1 MVLQVQ
7 TSTYEAKTQEIAK
20 QLLAVTQENRSFF
33 ASLRDQMRWDDKLL
47 GWAMSNPGLRVQLF
61 RFIDTLPALHSKS
74 EIASHLQEYLGDES
88 VELPAALKG
97 MLNFANPDSMP
108 GQVAATT
115 VGTAVETL
123 AHKYIAGEN
132 IKQVIKTV
140 ERLRKEKMAFTIDLL
155 GEAVITEAEAQSYLE
170 RYLEL
175 MQQLVEASK
184 NWPTIPAID
193 EADGELLPK
202 VQVSVK
208 LTAFYSQFD
217 PLDAKGSEEKVSD
230 RIRTLLRRAQELG
243 TAVHFDMEQYA
254 YKDIT
259 LGILK
264 KLLLEEEFRQR
275 TDIGITIQAYLRDS
289 EQDGKDLISWLK
301 QRGHPLTI
309 RLVKGAY
316 WDQETIKAAQKH
328 WPQPVYNDKAATDA
342 NFETITQL
350 LLENHQYVY
359 SAIGSHNVRS
369 HSRAIAIAES
379 LNVPRRRFEM
389 QVLYGMGDKIAKALV
404 DRGYRV
410 RVYCPYGELL
420 PGMAYLIRRLL
431 ENTANSSFL
440 RQNLENRPIEELLAP
455 PMVDIS
461 HAAESLSAGSRR
473 EVGAEAS
480 SDPNFGRSELSKTE
494 AQRKVGAPA
503 SGELNFSR
511 QRRKE
516 EGINFV
522 GVADT
527 DYAEEEGRR
536 KAMQAFQEVRQQLGR
551 TYLPLINGE
560 YVNTSAVVDSLNP
573 SNFSEVIGKV
583 GLISVEQAEQ
593 AMQAAKAAFPGW
605 RKTPAS
611 QRAGV
616 LRKAAD
622 LMEQRREE
630 LSAWIVLEVGKPV
643 KEADAEVSEAID
655 FCLYYADEMERLDKG
670 VNYDVPGETNR
681 YIYQPRGI
689 AVVISPWN
697 FPLAIACGMTVAA
710 LVTGN
715 CTLLKPAETS
725 SVITAKLTEILI
737 EAGIP
742 KGVFQYVPG
751 KGSQVGAYLVN
762 HPDTHVIAFTGSQEV
777 GCRIYAEA
785 AILKPGQK
793 HIKRVIAEMGG
804 KNTII
809 VDESADLDQAVVG
822 VVQSA
827 FGYSGQ
833 KCSACSRVIVL
844 QPIYDAFVR
853 RLVEA
858 TKSLNIGEA
867 ELPSTQVGPVID
879 VNARDRICEYIEK
892 GKVEAQLAL
901 ELPAPNQ
908 GYFIGPVI
916 FTEVPPNAVIS
927 QQEIF
932 GPVVAVIRV
941 KDFQEALVVANGTNY
956 ALTGGLYS
964 RTPSH
969 IQQAQT
975 DFEVGNLYINRT
987 ITGAIVARQPFGGFK
1002 LSGVGSKAGGPDYL
1016 LQFLEPRTVTENIQ
1030 RQGFAPI
1037 EGAD

>member
-20 QLLAVTQENRSFF
+20 QLLAATQENRSFF
-33 ASLRDQMRWDDKLL
+33 SSLRDQMRWDDKLL
-47 GWAMSNPGLRVQLF
+47 AWAMSNPGLRVQLF

-88 VELPAALKG
+88 VELPTALKG

-123 AHKYIAGEN
+123 AHKYISGEN

-184 NWPTIPAID
+184 NWAAIPAID
-193 EADGELLPK
+193 EADGEAIPK

-217 PLDAKGSEEKVSD
+217 PLDAKGSEERVSD
-230 RIRTLLRRAQELG
+230 RIRILLRRAKELG
-243 TAVHFDMEQYA
+243 AAVHFDMEQYA

-259 LGILK
+259 LSILK

-275 TDIGITIQAYLRDS
+275 TDIGMTIQAYLRDS
-289 EQDGKDLISWLK
+289 EQDAKNVISWLK
-301 QRGHPLTI
+301 ERGYPLTI

-328 WPQPVYNDKAATDA
+328 WKQPVYNDKAATDA

-379 LNVPRRRFEM
+379 LNVPRRRFEL
-389 QVLYGMGDKIAKALV
+389 QVLYGMGDKVAKALV

-455 PMVDIS
+455 PIV
-461 HAAESLSAGSRR
+461 
-473 EVGAEAS
+473 
-480 SDPNFGRSELSKTE
+480 
-494 AQRKVGAPA
+494 
-503 SGELNFSR
+503 
-511 QRRKE
+511 KE
-516 EGINFV
+516 EKSLTPNSHFLGA
-522 GVADT
+522 ADT
-527 DYAEEEGRR
+527 DYAVEVIRT
-536 KAMQAFQEVRQQLGR
+536 KAAQAFQSVRQQLGK

-560 YVNTSAVVDSLNP
+560 YVNTPEFVDSLNP
-573 SNFSEVIGKV
+573 SNFSEVVGKV

-605 RKTPAS
+605 RKTPAK
-611 QRAGV
+611 QRADI
-616 LRKAAD
+616 LRKAGD
-622 LMEQRREE
+622 LMELRRAE

-643 KEADAEVSEAID
+643 KEADGEVSEAID
-655 FCLYYADEMERLDKG
+655 FCRYYADEIERLDKG
-670 VNYDVPGETNR
+670 VNYDLAGETNR
-681 YIYQPRGI
+681 YIYHPRGI
-689 AVVISPWN
+689 VVVISPWN

-710 LVTGN
+710 LVSGN

-737 EAGIP
+737 EAGFP

-793 HIKRVIAEMGG
+793 HMKRLIAEMGG
-804 KNTII
+804 KNAII

-833 KCSACSRVIVL
+833 KCSAASRVIVL
-844 QPIYDAFVR
+844 EPIYEAFVQ

-879 VNARDRICEYIEK
+879 ANARDRIREYIEK
-892 GKVEAQLAL
+892 GKAEAQLAL
-901 ELPAPNQ
+901 ELPAPEQ

-916 FTEVPPNAVIS
+916 FSEVSPNAVIS

-932 GPVVAVIRV
+932 GPVLAVIRV
-941 KDFQEALVVANGTNY
+941 KDFQEALAVANGTNY

-975 DFEVGNLYINRT
+975 EFEVGNLYINRN
-987 ITGAIVARQPFGGFK
+987 ITGAIVGRQPFGGFK

-1016 LQFLEPRTVTENIQ
+1016 LQFLEPRAVTENIQ

>member
-20 QLLAVTQENRSFF
+20 QLLVATQENRSFF
-33 ASLRDQMRWDDKLL
+33 SSLRDQMRWDDKLL
-47 GWAMSNPGLRVQLF
+47 AWAMSNPGLRVQLF

-97 MLNFANPDSMP
+97 MLNFANPDSVP

-123 AHKYIAGEN
+123 AHKYISGEN

-175 MQQLVEASK
+175 IQQLVEASK
-184 NWPTIPAID
+184 NWTAIPAID
-193 EADGELLPK
+193 EADGEKIPK

-217 PLDAKGSEEKVSD
+217 PLDAKGSEERVSD
-230 RIRTLLRRAQELG
+230 RIRILLRRAKELG
-243 TAVHFDMEQYA
+243 AAVHFDMEQYA

-259 LGILK
+259 LSILK

-275 TDIGITIQAYLRDS
+275 TDIGMTIQAYLRDS
-289 EQDGKDLISWLK
+289 EQDTEDLISWLK
-301 QRGHPLTI
+301 QRGYPLTI

-328 WPQPVYNDKAATDA
+328 WKQPVYNDKAATDA

-379 LNVPRRRFEM
+379 LNVPRRRFEL
-389 QVLYGMGDKIAKALV
+389 QVLYGMGDKVAKALV

-455 PMVDIS
+455 PIV
-461 HAAESLSAGSRR
+461 
-473 EVGAEAS
+473 
-480 SDPNFGRSELSKTE
+480 
-494 AQRKVGAPA
+494 
-503 SGELNFSR
+503 
-511 QRRKE
+511 KE
-516 EGINFV
+516 EKNSLTPNSHFLGA
-522 GVADT
+522 ADT
-527 DYAEEEGRR
+527 DYAQEEVRT
-536 KAMQAFQEVRQQLGR
+536 KATQAFQNVRQQLGK

-560 YVNTSAVVDSLNP
+560 YVNPPEFVDSLNP
-573 SNFSEVIGKV
+573 SNFSQVVGKV
-583 GLISVEQAEQ
+583 GLISVEQAEE

-605 RKTPAS
+605 KKTPAK
-611 QRAGV
+611 QRADI
-616 LRKAAD
+616 LRKAGD
-622 LMEQRREE
+622 LMEERRAE
-630 LSAWIVLEVGKPV
+630 LSVWIVLEVGKPV
-643 KEADAEVSEAID
+643 KEADGEVSEAID
-655 FCLYYADEMERLDKG
+655 FCRYYADEIERLDKG
-670 VNYDVPGETNR
+670 VNYDIPGETNH

-710 LVTGN
+710 LVSGN

-725 SVITAKLTEILI
+725 SVIAAKLTEILVD
-737 EAGIP
+737 AGFP

-785 AILKPGQK
+785 ATLKPGQK
-793 HIKRVIAEMGG
+793 HMKRVIAEMGG
-804 KNTII
+804 KNAII

-833 KCSACSRVIVL
+833 KCSAASRVIVL
-844 QPIYDAFVR
+844 QPIYDAFVQ

-867 ELPSTQVGPVID
+867 ELASTQVGPVID
-879 VNARDRICEYIEK
+879 ANARDRIREYIEK
-892 GKVEAQLAL
+892 GKAEAEVAL
-901 ELPAPNQ
+901 ELPAPEQ

-916 FTEVPPNAVIS
+916 FSEVSPNAVIS
-927 QQEIF
+927 QEEIF
-932 GPVVAVIRV
+932 GPVLAVIRV
-941 KDFQEALVVANGTNY
+941 KDFQEALAVANGTNY

-969 IQQAQT
+969 IQQAQVE
-975 DFEVGNLYINRT
+975 FEVGNLYINRN
-987 ITGAIVARQPFGGFK
+987 ITGAIVGRQPFGGFK

-1016 LQFLEPRTVTENIQ
+1016 LQFLEPRAVTENIQ

>member
-1 MVLQVQ
+1 MVLKVQ
-7 TSTYEAKTQEIAK
+7 TSIYEAKTQEIAK
-20 QLLAVTQENRSFF
+20 QLLAATTENRSFF
-33 ASLRDQMRWDDKLL
+33 SSLRDQMRWDDKLL
-47 GWAMSNPGLRVQLF
+47 AWAMSNPGLRVQLF

-123 AHKYIAGEN
+123 AHKYISGEN

-184 NWPTIPAID
+184 NWTAIQAID
-193 EADGELLPK
+193 EADGEPIPK

-217 PLDAKGSEEKVSD
+217 PLDAKGSEERVSD
-230 RIRTLLRRAQELG
+230 RIRILLRRAKELG
-243 TAVHFDMEQYA
+243 AAVHFDMEQYA

-259 LGILK
+259 LSILK

-275 TDIGITIQAYLRDS
+275 TDVGMTIQAYLRDG
-289 EQDGKDLISWLK
+289 EQDTKDLISWLK
-301 QRGHPLTI
+301 ERGYPLTI

-328 WPQPVYNDKAATDA
+328 WTQPVYNEKAASDA

-379 LNVPRRRFEM
+379 LNVPRRRFEL
-389 QVLYGMGDKIAKALV
+389 QVLYGMGDKVAKALV

-440 RQNLENRPIEELLAP
+440 RQNLENRPVEELLAAP
-455 PMVDIS
+455 VVDFS
-461 HAAESLSAGSRR
+461 HAE
-473 EVGAEAS
+473 
-480 SDPNFGRSELSKTE
+480 T
-494 AQRKVGAPA
+494 
-503 SGELNFSR
+503 

-516 EGINFV
+516 EGGF
-522 GVADT
+522 GGAADT
-527 DYAEEEGRR
+527 DYAVEEVRR
-536 KAMQAFQEVRQQLGR
+536 KAAEAFQRVRQELGR

-560 YVNTSAVVDSLNP
+560 YVNTPEFVDSLNP
-573 SNFSEVIGKV
+573 SNFSEVVGKV

-605 RKTPAS
+605 KKTPAKE
-611 QRAGV
+611 RADI
-616 LRKAAD
+616 LRKAGD
-622 LMEQRREE
+622 LMEERRAE
-630 LSAWIVLEVGKPV
+630 LSAWMVLEVGKPV
-643 KEADAEVSEAID
+643 KEADGEVSEAID
-655 FCLYYADEMERLDKG
+655 FCRYYADEMERLDNG
-670 VNYDVPGETNR
+670 VNYDIPGETNR
-681 YIYQPRGI
+681 YIYQPRGVV
-689 AVVISPWN
+689 VVISPWN

-710 LVTGN
+710 LVSGN

-777 GCRIYAEA
+777 GCKIYAEA
-785 AILKPGQK
+785 AMLKPGQK
-793 HIKRVIAEMGG
+793 HLKRVIAEMGG
-804 KNTII
+804 KNAII

-833 KCSACSRVIVL
+833 KCSAASRVIVL
-844 QPIYDAFVR
+844 QPIYDSFVQ

-858 TKSLNIGEA
+858 TRSLNIGEA

-879 VNARDRICEYIEK
+879 ANARDRIREYIEK
-892 GKVEAQLAL
+892 GKAEAEIAL
-901 ELPAPNQ
+901 ELPSPEQ

-916 FTEVPPNAVIS
+916 FSEVSPNAVIS

-932 GPVVAVIRV
+932 GPVLAVIRV
-941 KDFQEALVVANGTNY
+941 KDFKEALAVANGTNY

-975 DFEVGNLYINRT
+975 EFEVGNLYINRN
-987 ITGAIVARQPFGGFK
+987 ITGAIVGRQPFGGFK

-1016 LQFLEPRTVTENIQ
+1016 LQFLEPRAVTENIQ

>member
-7 TSTYEAKTQEIAK
+7 NNTYEAKTQEIAK
-20 QLLAVTQENRSFF
+20 QVLAATGESRSFL

-47 GWAMSNPGLRVQLF
+47 AWAMSNPGLRVQLF

-115 VGTAVETL
+115 VETAVQTL
-123 AHKYIAGEN
+123 AHKYISGEN
-132 IKQVIKTV
+132 IQQVIKTV
-140 ERLRKEKMAFTIDLL
+140 EKLRKEKMAFTIDLL
-155 GEAVITEAEAQSYLE
+155 GEAVITEIEAQSYLE
-170 RYLEL
+170 KYLEL

-184 NWPTIPAID
+184 KWQHIPAID
-193 EADGELLPK
+193 EADGEMIPK

-217 PLDAKGSEEKVSD
+217 PLNADGSEQRVSD
-230 RIRTLLRRAQELG
+230 RIKILLRRAKELG
-243 TAVHFDMEQYA
+243 AAVHFDMEQYA

-259 LGILK
+259 LKILK
-264 KLLLEEEFRQR
+264 KLLQEEEFRER

-289 EQDGKDLISWLK
+289 EQDAKDVIAWLK
-301 QRGHPLTI
+301 QRGYPLTI

-316 WDQETIKAAQKH
+316 WDQETIKAEQKH
-328 WPQPVYNDKAATDA
+328 WKQPVFNDKVATDA
-342 NFETITQL
+342 NFEAITQL
-350 LLENHQYVY
+350 LLENHEYVY

-369 HSRAIAIAES
+369 QSRAIAIAES

-404 DRGYRV
+404 DKGYRV
-410 RVYCPYGELL
+410 RVYCPYGDLL

-440 RQNLENRPIEELLAP
+440 RQNLENKPVDELLAAP
-455 PMVDIS
+455 IIDFS
-461 HAAESLSAGSRR
+461 HA
-473 EVGAEAS
+473 
-480 SDPNFGRSELSKTE
+480 K
-494 AQRKVGAPA
+494 AQ
-503 SGELNFSR
+503 S
-511 QRRKE
+511 RKE
-516 EGINFV
+516 EKEGFV

-527 DYAEEEGRR
+527 DYAEEEKRR
-536 KAMQAFQEVRQQLGR
+536 VSQVAFQNVRQQLGR

-560 YVNTSAVVDSLNP
+560 FVNTTTFVDSLNP
-573 SNFSEVIGKV
+573 SNFGEVVGKV
-583 GLISVEQAEQ
+583 GLISVEQAEE
-593 AMQAAKAAFPGW
+593 AMKAAKAAFPGW
-605 RKTPAS
+605 KKTPVK
-611 QRAGV
+611 QRADI
-616 LRKAAD
+616 LRKAAE
-622 LMEQRREE
+622 LMEERRAE

-643 KEADAEVSEAID
+643 KEADGEVSEAID
-655 FCLYYADEMERLDKG
+655 FCLYYADEMERLDQG
-670 VNYDVPGETNR
+670 VIYDVAGETNR
-681 YIYQPRGI
+681 YIYQPKGI

-710 LVTGN
+710 LVSGN

-725 SVITAKLTEILI
+725 SVITSKLTEILI

-793 HIKRVIAEMGG
+793 HLKKVIAEMGG
-804 KNTII
+804 KNAII

-844 QPIYDAFVR
+844 QPIYDAFVE

-867 ELPSTQVGPVID
+867 DLPSTQVGPVID
-879 VNARDRICEYIEK
+879 GNARDRILEYIEI
-892 GKVEAQLAL
+892 GKKEAILAL
-901 ELPAPNQ
+901 ELSAPNQ

-916 FTEVPPNAVIS
+916 FSQVPPDGVIA

-932 GPVVAVIRV
+932 GPVLSVIRA
-941 KDFQEALVVANGTNY
+941 KDFTEALEIANSTNY
-956 ALTGGLYS
+956 ALTGGIYS

-969 IQQAQT
+969 IEQAQAE
-975 DFEVGNLYINRT
+975 FEVGNLYINRN

-1016 LQFLEPRTVTENIQ
+1016 LQFLEPRSITENIQ

-1037 EGAD
+1037 EGNE

>member
-20 QLLAVTQENRSFF
+20 QLLAATQENRSFF
-33 ASLRDQMRWDDKLL
+33 SSLRDQMRWDDKLL
-47 GWAMSNPGLRVQLF
+47 AWAMSNPGLRVQLF

-123 AHKYIAGEN
+123 AHKYISGEN

-184 NWPTIPAID
+184 NWTAIPAID
-193 EADGELLPK
+193 EADGEPIPK

-217 PLDAKGSEEKVSD
+217 PLDAKGSEERVSD
-230 RIRTLLRRAQELG
+230 RIRILLRRAKELG
-243 TAVHFDMEQYA
+243 AAVHFDMEQYA

-259 LGILK
+259 LSILK

-289 EQDGKDLISWLK
+289 EQDTKDLISWLK
-301 QRGHPLTI
+301 QRGYPLTI

-328 WPQPVYNDKAATDA
+328 WPQPVYNEKAASDA
-342 NFETITQL
+342 NFESITQL

-379 LNVPRRRFEM
+379 LNVPRRRFEL
-389 QVLYGMGDKIAKALV
+389 QVLYGMGDKVAKALV

-455 PMVDIS
+455 PVVKD
-461 HAAESLSAGSRR
+461 AENENFPPSPRPPVPVSSSFL
-473 EVGAEAS
+473 GA
-480 SDPNFGRSELSKTE
+480 
-494 AQRKVGAPA
+494 
-503 SGELNFSR
+503 
-511 QRRKE
+511 
-516 EGINFV
+516 
-522 GVADT
+522 ADT
-527 DYAEEEGRR
+527 DYAEEEMTR
-536 KAMQAFQEVRQQLGR
+536 KSAQAFQSVRQQLGR

-560 YVNTSAVVDSLNP
+560 YVNTPEFVDSLNP
-573 SNFSEVIGKV
+573 SNFSEVVGKV
-583 GLISVEQAEQ
+583 GLISVEQAQQ
-593 AMQAAKAAFPGW
+593 AMEAAKAAFPGW
-605 RKTPAS
+605 KKTPAK
-611 QRAGV
+611 QRADI
-616 LRKAAD
+616 LRKAGD
-622 LMEQRREE
+622 LMEERRAE
-630 LSAWIVLEVGKPV
+630 LSAWMVLEVGKPV
-643 KEADAEVSEAID
+643 KEADGEVSEAID
-655 FCLYYADEMERLDKG
+655 FCRYYADEIERLDEG
-670 VNYDVPGETNR
+670 VNYDIPGETNH

-689 AVVISPWN
+689 VVVISPWN
-697 FPLAIACGMTVAA
+697 FPLAITCGMTVAA
-710 LVTGN
+710 LVSGN

-725 SVITAKLTEILI
+725 SVIAAKLTEILVD
-737 EAGIP
+737 AGFP

-793 HIKRVIAEMGG
+793 HMKRVIAEMGG
-804 KNTII
+804 KNAII
-809 VDESADLDQAVVG
+809 IDESADLDQAVVG

-833 KCSACSRVIVL
+833 KCSAASRVIVL
-844 QPIYDAFVR
+844 QPIYDTFVQ

-879 VNARDRICEYIEK
+879 ANARDRIREYIEK
-892 GKVEAQLAL
+892 GKAEAQLAL
-901 ELPAPNQ
+901 ELPAPEQ

-916 FTEVPPNAVIS
+916 FSEVSPNAVIS
-927 QQEIF
+927 QEEIF
-932 GPVVAVIRV
+932 GPVLAVIRV
-941 KDFQEALVVANGTNY
+941 KDFQEALTVANGTNY

-975 DFEVGNLYINRT
+975 EFEVGNLYINRN
-987 ITGAIVARQPFGGFK
+987 ITGAIVGRQPFGGFK

-1016 LQFLEPRTVTENIQ
+1016 LQFLEPRAVTENIQ

>member
-7 TSTYEAKTQEIAK
+7 TSAYEAKTQEIAK
-20 QLLAVTQENRSFF
+20 QLLAATQENRSFF
-33 ASLRDQMRWDDKLL
+33 SSLRDQMRWDDKLL
-47 GWAMSNPGLRVQLF
+47 AWAMSNPGLRVQLF

-88 VELPAALKG
+88 VELPSALKG

-123 AHKYIAGEN
+123 AHKYISGEN

-184 NWPTIPAID
+184 NWAVIPAID
-193 EADGELLPK
+193 EADGEPIPK

-217 PLDAKGSEEKVSD
+217 PLDAKGSEERVSD
-230 RIRTLLRRAQELG
+230 RIRILLRRAKELG
-243 TAVHFDMEQYA
+243 AAVHFDMEQYA

-259 LGILK
+259 LSILK

-275 TDIGITIQAYLRDS
+275 TDIGMTIQAYLRDS
-289 EQDGKDLISWLK
+289 EQDTEDLISWLK
-301 QRGHPLTI
+301 QRGYPLTI

-328 WPQPVYNDKAATDA
+328 WPQPVYNDKAASDA

-379 LNVPRRRFEM
+379 LNVPRRRFEL
-389 QVLYGMGDKIAKALV
+389 QVLYGMGDKVAKALV
-404 DRGYRV
+404 DKGYRV

-440 RQNLENRPIEELLAP
+440 RQNLENRPIEELLA
-455 PMVDIS
+455 
-461 HAAESLSAGSRR
+461 
-473 EVGAEAS
+473 
-480 SDPNFGRSELSKTE
+480 
-494 AQRKVGAPA
+494 APIV
-503 SGELNFSR
+503 
-511 QRRKE
+511 KE
-516 EGINFV
+516 EKNSLTPNSSLLTPHSHFLGA
-522 GVADT
+522 ADT
-527 DYAEEEGRR
+527 DYAVEEIRT
-536 KAMQAFQEVRQQLGR
+536 KAAQAFQSVRQQLGK

-560 YVNTSAVVDSLNP
+560 YVNTPEFVDSLNP
-573 SNFSEVIGKV
+573 SNFSEVVGKV

-605 RKTPAS
+605 KKTPAK
-611 QRAGV
+611 QRADI
-616 LRKAAD
+616 LRKAGD
-622 LMEQRREE
+622 LMELRRAE
-630 LSAWIVLEVGKPV
+630 LSVWIVLEVGKPV
-643 KEADAEVSEAID
+643 KEADGEVSEAID
-655 FCLYYADEMERLDKG
+655 FCRYYADEIERLDKG
-670 VNYDVPGETNR
+670 VNYDISGETNR

-710 LVTGN
+710 LVSGN

-725 SVITAKLTEILI
+725 SVISAKLTEILI
-737 EAGIP
+737 DAGFP

-793 HIKRVIAEMGG
+793 HMKRVIAEMGG
-804 KNTII
+804 KNAII

-833 KCSACSRVIVL
+833 KCSAASRVIVL
-844 QPIYDAFVR
+844 EPIYDAFVQ

-879 VNARDRICEYIEK
+879 ANARDRIREYIEK
-892 GKVEAQLAL
+892 GKAEAEVAL
-901 ELPAPNQ
+901 ELPSPEQ

-916 FTEVPPNAVIS
+916 FSEVSPNAVIS

-932 GPVVAVIRV
+932 GPVLAVIRV
-941 KDFQEALVVANGTNY
+941 KDFQEALAVANGTNY

-975 DFEVGNLYINRT
+975 EFEVGNLYINRN
-987 ITGAIVARQPFGGFK
+987 ITGAIVGRQPFGGFK

-1016 LQFLEPRTVTENIQ
+1016 LQFLEPRAVTENIQ

>member
-20 QLLAVTQENRSFF
+20 QLLAATQENRSFF
-33 ASLRDQMRWDDKLL
+33 SSLRDQMRWDDKLL
-47 GWAMSNPGLRVQLF
+47 AWAMSNPGLRVQLF

-123 AHKYIAGEN
+123 AHKYISGEN

-184 NWPTIPAID
+184 NWSAIPAID
-193 EADGELLPK
+193 EADGEPIPK

-217 PLDAKGSEEKVSD
+217 PLDAKGSEERVSD
-230 RIRTLLRRAQELG
+230 RIRILLRRAKELG
-243 TAVHFDMEQYA
+243 AAVHFDMEQYA

-259 LGILK
+259 LSILK

-275 TDIGITIQAYLRDS
+275 TDIGMTIQAYLRDS
-289 EQDGKDLISWLK
+289 EQDAKDVISWLK
-301 QRGHPLTI
+301 ERGYPLTI

-328 WPQPVYNDKAATDA
+328 WKQPVYNDKAATDA

-379 LNVPRRRFEM
+379 LNVPRRRFEL
-389 QVLYGMGDKIAKALV
+389 QVLYGMGDKVAKALV
-404 DRGYRV
+404 DKGYRV

-455 PMVDIS
+455 PIV
-461 HAAESLSAGSRR
+461 
-473 EVGAEAS
+473 
-480 SDPNFGRSELSKTE
+480 
-494 AQRKVGAPA
+494 
-503 SGELNFSR
+503 
-511 QRRKE
+511 KE
-516 EGINFV
+516 EKNSLTPDSHFLGA
-522 GVADT
+522 ADT
-527 DYAEEEGRR
+527 DYAEEEVR
-536 KAMQAFQEVRQQLGR
+536 KKAAQAFQSVRQQLGK

-560 YVNTSAVVDSLNP
+560 YVNPPEFVDSLNP
-573 SNFSEVIGKV
+573 SKFSEVIGKV

-593 AMQAAKAAFPGW
+593 AMQAAKAAFPEW
-605 RKTPAS
+605 KKTPAK
-611 QRAGV
+611 QRADI
-616 LRKAAD
+616 LRKAGD
-622 LMEQRREE
+622 LMELRRAE
-630 LSAWIVLEVGKPV
+630 LSVWIVLEVGKPV
-643 KEADAEVSEAID
+643 KEADGEVSEAID
-655 FCLYYADEMERLDKG
+655 FCRYYADEIERLDKG
-670 VNYDVPGETNR
+670 VNYDIPGETNH

-710 LVTGN
+710 LVSGN

-725 SVITAKLTEILI
+725 SVIAAKLTEILI
-737 EAGIP
+737 DAGFP

-785 AILKPGQK
+785 ATLKPGQK
-793 HIKRVIAEMGG
+793 HMKRVIAEMGG
-804 KNTII
+804 KNAII

-833 KCSACSRVIVL
+833 KCSAASRVIVL
-844 QPIYDAFVR
+844 EPIYDAFVQ

-858 TKSLNIGEA
+858 TKSLNIGET

-879 VNARDRICEYIEK
+879 ANARDRIREYIEK
-892 GKVEAQLAL
+892 GKAEAQLAL
-901 ELPAPNQ
+901 ELPAPEQ

-916 FTEVPPNAVIS
+916 FSEVSPNAVIS
-927 QQEIF
+927 QEEIF
-932 GPVVAVIRV
+932 GPVLAVIRV
-941 KDFQEALVVANGTNY
+941 KDFQEALAVANGTNF

-975 DFEVGNLYINRT
+975 EFEVGNLYINRN
-987 ITGAIVARQPFGGFK
+987 ITGAIVGRQPFGGFK

-1016 LQFLEPRTVTENIQ
+1016 LQFLEPRAVTENIQ

>member
-20 QLLAVTQENRSFF
+20 QLLAATQENRSFF
-33 ASLRDQMRWDDKLL
+33 SSLRDQMRWDDKLL
-47 GWAMSNPGLRVQLF
+47 AWAMSNPGLRVQLF

-88 VELPAALKG
+88 VELPSALKG

-115 VGTAVETL
+115 VETAVETL
-123 AHKYIAGEN
+123 AHKYISGEN

-184 NWPTIPAID
+184 NWSAIPAID
-193 EADGELLPK
+193 EADGEAIPK

-217 PLDAKGSEEKVSD
+217 PLDAKGSEERVSD
-230 RIRTLLRRAQELG
+230 RIRILLRRAKELG
-243 TAVHFDMEQYA
+243 AAVHFDMEQYA

-259 LGILK
+259 LSILK

-275 TDIGITIQAYLRDS
+275 TDIGITVQAYLRDS
-289 EQDGKDLISWLK
+289 EQDTKNLISWLK
-301 QRGHPLTI
+301 ERGYPLTI

-328 WPQPVYNDKAATDA
+328 WSQPVYNDKAATDA

-379 LNVPRRRFEM
+379 LNIPRRRFEL
-389 QVLYGMGDKIAKALV
+389 QVLYGMGDKVAKALV
-404 DRGYRV
+404 DKGYRV

-455 PMVDIS
+455 PIV
-461 HAAESLSAGSRR
+461 
-473 EVGAEAS
+473 
-480 SDPNFGRSELSKTE
+480 
-494 AQRKVGAPA
+494 
-503 SGELNFSR
+503 
-511 QRRKE
+511 KE
-516 EGINFV
+516 EKNSLTPNSSLLTPNSHFSGA
-522 GVADT
+522 ADT
-527 DYAEEEGRR
+527 DYAEEEVRT
-536 KAMQAFQEVRQQLGR
+536 KATQAFQSVRQQLGK

-560 YVNTSAVVDSLNP
+560 YVNPPEFVDSLNP
-573 SNFSEVIGKV
+573 SNFSEVVGKV
-583 GLISVEQAEQ
+583 GLISIEQAEQ

-605 RKTPAS
+605 RKTPAK
-611 QRAGV
+611 QRADI
-616 LRKAAD
+616 LRKAGD
-622 LMEQRREE
+622 LMELRRAE

-643 KEADAEVSEAID
+643 KEADGEVSEAID
-655 FCLYYADEMERLDKG
+655 FCRYYADEIERLDKG
-670 VNYDVPGETNR
+670 VNYDIPGETNH

-710 LVTGN
+710 LVSGN

-725 SVITAKLTEILI
+725 SVIAAKLTEILVD
-737 EAGIP
+737 AGFP

-793 HIKRVIAEMGG
+793 HMKRVIAEMGG
-804 KNTII
+804 KNAII

-833 KCSACSRVIVL
+833 KCSAASRVIVL
-844 QPIYDAFVR
+844 QPIYDAFVQ

-879 VNARDRICEYIEK
+879 ANARDRIREYIEK
-892 GKVEAQLAL
+892 GKAEAQLAL
-901 ELPAPNQ
+901 ELPASEQ

-916 FTEVPPNAVIS
+916 FSEVSPNAVIS
-927 QQEIF
+927 QEEIF
-932 GPVVAVIRV
+932 GPVLAVIRV
-941 KDFQEALVVANGTNY
+941 KDFQEALAVANGTNY

-975 DFEVGNLYINRT
+975 EFEVGNFYINRN
-987 ITGAIVARQPFGGFK
+987 ITGAIVGRQPFGGFK

-1016 LQFLEPRTVTENIQ
+1016 LQFLEPRAVTENIQ

>member
-7 TSTYEAKTQEIAK
+7 NNTYEAKTQEIAK
-20 QLLAVTQENRSFF
+20 QVLAATGESRSFL

-47 GWAMSNPGLRVQLF
+47 AWAMSNPGLRVQLF

-115 VGTAVETL
+115 VETAVQTL
-123 AHKYIAGEN
+123 AHKYISGEN
-132 IKQVIKTV
+132 IQQVIKTV
-140 ERLRKEKMAFTIDLL
+140 EKLRKEKMAFTIDLL
-155 GEAVITEAEAQSYLE
+155 GEAVITEIEAQSYLE
-170 RYLEL
+170 KYLEL

-184 NWPTIPAID
+184 KWQHIPAID
-193 EADGELLPK
+193 EADGEMIPK

-217 PLDAKGSEEKVSD
+217 PLNADGSEQRVSD
-230 RIRTLLRRAQELG
+230 RIKILLRRAKELG
-243 TAVHFDMEQYA
+243 AAVHFDMEQYA

-259 LGILK
+259 LKILK
-264 KLLLEEEFRQR
+264 KLLLEEEFRER

-289 EQDGKDLISWLK
+289 EQDAKDVIAWLK
-301 QRGHPLTI
+301 QRGYPLTI

-316 WDQETIKAAQKH
+316 WDQETIKAEQKH
-328 WPQPVYNDKAATDA
+328 WKQPVFNDKVATDA
-342 NFETITQL
+342 NFEAITQL
-350 LLENHQYVY
+350 LLENHEYVY

-369 HSRAIAIAES
+369 QSRAIAIAES

-404 DRGYRV
+404 DKGYRV
-410 RVYCPYGELL
+410 RVYCPYGDLL

-440 RQNLENRPIEELLAP
+440 RQNLENKPIDELLAAP
-455 PMVDIS
+455 IIDFS
-461 HAAESLSAGSRR
+461 HA
-473 EVGAEAS
+473 
-480 SDPNFGRSELSKTE
+480 K
-494 AQRKVGAPA
+494 AQ
-503 SGELNFSR
+503 S
-511 QRRKE
+511 RKE
-516 EGINFV
+516 EKEGFV

-527 DYAEEEGRR
+527 DYAEEEKRR
-536 KAMQAFQEVRQQLGR
+536 VSQVAFQNVRQQLGR

-560 YVNTSAVVDSLNP
+560 FVNTTTFVDSLNP
-573 SNFSEVIGKV
+573 SNFGEVVGKV
-583 GLISVEQAEQ
+583 GLISIEQAEE
-593 AMQAAKAAFPGW
+593 AMKAAKAAFPGW
-605 RKTPAS
+605 KKTPVK
-611 QRAGV
+611 QRADI
-616 LRKAAD
+616 LRKAAE
-622 LMEQRREE
+622 LMEERRAE

-643 KEADAEVSEAID
+643 KEADGEVSEAID
-655 FCLYYADEMERLDKG
+655 FCLYYADEMERLDQG
-670 VNYDVPGETNR
+670 VIYDVAGETNR
-681 YIYQPRGI
+681 YIYQPKGI

-710 LVTGN
+710 LVSGN

-725 SVITAKLTEILI
+725 SVITSKLTEILI

-785 AILKPGQK
+785 AIVKPGQK
-793 HIKRVIAEMGG
+793 HLKKVIAEMGG
-804 KNTII
+804 KNAII

-844 QPIYDAFVR
+844 QPIYDAFVE

-879 VNARDRICEYIEK
+879 GNARDRILEYIEI
-892 GKVEAQLAL
+892 GKKEASLAL
-901 ELPAPNQ
+901 ELSAPNQ

-916 FTEVPPNAVIS
+916 FSQVPPDGVIA

-932 GPVVAVIRV
+932 GPVLSVIRA
-941 KDFQEALVVANGTNY
+941 KDFTEALEIANSTNY
-956 ALTGGLYS
+956 ALTGGIYS

-969 IQQAQT
+969 IEQAQAEL
-975 DFEVGNLYINRT
+975 EVGNLYINRN

-1016 LQFLEPRTVTENIQ
+1016 LQFLEPRSITENIQ

-1037 EGAD
+1037 EGNE

>member
-7 TSTYEAKTQEIAK
+7 TSTYEAKTQEIAR
-20 QLLAVTQENRSFF
+20 QLLAATQENRSFL

-47 GWAMSNPGLRVQLF
+47 AWAMSNPGLRVQLF
-61 RFIDTLPALHSKS
+61 RFIDTLPALHSKA
-74 EIASHLQEYLGDES
+74 EIAAHLQEYLGDES

-115 VGTAVETL
+115 VSTAVETL
-123 AHKYIAGEN
+123 AHKYISGEN

-155 GEAVITEAEAQSYLE
+155 GEAVITEIEAQSYLE

-175 MQQLVEASK
+175 ITQLTEASK
-184 NWPTIPAID
+184 NWTNIPAID
-193 EADGELLPK
+193 EADGEQIAK

-230 RIRTLLRRAQELG
+230 RIRILLRHAKELG
-243 TAVHFDMEQYA
+243 AAIHFDMEQYA
-254 YKDIT
+254 YKDLT
-259 LGILK
+259 LNILQK
-264 KLLLEEEFRQR
+264 ILLEDEFRQR
-275 TDIGITIQAYLRDS
+275 TDIGMTIQAYLRDS
-289 EQDGKDLISWLK
+289 EQDARNIIAWLK
-301 QRGHPLTI
+301 QRGYPLTI

-328 WPQPVYNDKAATDA
+328 WNQPVFNDKAATDA
-342 NFETITQL
+342 NFEAITQL

-369 HSRAIAIAES
+369 QALAMAIAET
-379 LNVPRRRFEM
+379 LNIPRRRFEM
-389 QVLYGMGDKIAKALV
+389 QVLYGMGDKLAKGLV

-440 RQNLENRPIEELLAP
+440 RQNLENRPMEELLAAP
-455 PMVDIS
+455 KVDLA
-461 HAAESLSAGSRR
+461 HAKAHSYKENQEGF
-473 EVGAEAS
+473 VGA
-480 SDPNFGRSELSKTE
+480 
-494 AQRKVGAPA
+494 
-503 SGELNFSR
+503 
-511 QRRKE
+511 
-516 EGINFV
+516 
-522 GVADT
+522 ADT
-527 DYAEEEGRR
+527 DYAEEEERT
-536 KAMQAFQEVRQQLGR
+536 KAARAFAVVRGELGK

-560 YVNTSAVVDSLNP
+560 YVQTAEVIDSVNP

-605 RKTPAS
+605 RRTPVKE
-611 QRAGV
+611 RAGI

-622 LMEQRREE
+622 LLEQRRAE

-643 KEADAEVSEAID
+643 KEADGEVSEAID
-655 FCLYYADEMERLDKG
+655 FCRYYADEMERLYQG
-670 VNYDVPGETNR
+670 INYDVAGETNR

-725 SVITAKLTEILI
+725 SVITAKLTEILV

-751 KGSQVGAYLVN
+751 KGSQVGAYLVS
-762 HPDTHVIAFTGSQEV
+762 HADTHLIAFTGSQEV

-785 AILKPGQK
+785 ATLKPLQR
-793 HIKRVIAEMGG
+793 HMKRVIAEMGG
-804 KNTII
+804 KNAII

-833 KCSACSRVIVL
+833 KCSACSRVVVVEA
-844 QPIYDAFVR
+844 IYDAFIR
-853 RLVEA
+853 RVVEA

-879 VNARDRICEYIEK
+879 ANARDRIREYIEK
-892 GKVEAQLAL
+892 GKAESQVAL
-901 ELPAPNQ
+901 ELSAPNH

-916 FTEVPPNAVIS
+916 FGEVPPNGTIA

-932 GPVVAVIRV
+932 GPVLAVIKA
-941 KDFQEALVVANGTNY
+941 KDFAQALAIANDTDY

-969 IQQAQT
+969 IQQAQAE
-975 DFEVGNLYINRT
+975 FEVGNLYINRN

-1016 LQFLEPRTVTENIQ
+1016 LQFLEPRTITENIQ

-1037 EGAD
+1037 EGAE